1 MSRVL
6 PYFVARNVARD
17 LDARGVRPSLLLR
30 TITGIGSLAVL
41 GFGLCIAAAVLD
53 FAAWELGLI

>member
-1 MSRVL
+1 MSQFL

-30 TITGIGSLAVL
+30 VVVGIGQLAVAVFVL
-41 GFGLCIAAAVLD
+41 SIVAFVLD
-53 FAAWELGLI
+53 FAAWQLGLA